1 MDLLYRLHR
10 CSTFPNGYAVL
21 VIDHTTM
28 QQVLGE
34 RAGRKGT
41 ASATSPESLG
51 LQLAVLQCGFAGVL
65 ARMSA
70 NIATNFVVV
79 LQVSEG

>member
-10 CSTFPNGYAVL
+10 CSTFPNGCAVL

-51 LQLAVLQCGFAGVL
+51 LQLAAL
-65 ARMSA
+65 
-70 NIATNFVVV
+70 
-79 LQVSEG
+79 